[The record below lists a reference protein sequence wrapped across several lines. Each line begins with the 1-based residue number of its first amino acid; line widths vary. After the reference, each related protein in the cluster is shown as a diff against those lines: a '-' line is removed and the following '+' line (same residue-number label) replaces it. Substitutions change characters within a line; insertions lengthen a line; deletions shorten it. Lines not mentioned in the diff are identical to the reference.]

1 MGYDPRAVRVKK
13 AEKAMA
19 ILMFNKDKE
28 RHFIKETVIAESKN
42 TRSKSAR
49 NRGEKT
55 ED

>member
-1 MGYDPRAVRVKK
+1 MGYDPKAVRVKK

-19 ILMFNKDKE
+19 ILTFNKERE
-28 RHFIKETVIAESKN
+28 RHFIREIVVAESRN

-49 NRGEKT
+49 NRGDKT